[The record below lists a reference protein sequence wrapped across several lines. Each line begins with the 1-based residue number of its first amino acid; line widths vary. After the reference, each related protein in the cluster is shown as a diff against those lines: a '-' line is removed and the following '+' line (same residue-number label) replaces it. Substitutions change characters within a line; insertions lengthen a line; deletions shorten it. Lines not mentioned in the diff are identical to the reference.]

1 MSPDDVYIP
10 SRGTDET
17 VIIRAPGGEE
27 IRWRTQRMVSL
38 GANAA
43 LAETIAASDADIHD
57 IDRLLQAGCTLE
69 LAWTIVQ
76 PIDEPAN
83 VANAAAE
90 SDD

>member
-1 MSPDDVYIP
+1 MPPDDVYVP

-38 GANAA
+38 GADAA

-57 IDRLLQAGCTLE
+57 IDRLLQAGCSLE

-76 PIDEPAN
+76 PIDEPAK
-83 VANAAAE
+83 VERTAAE
-90 SDD
+90 SDE

>member
-1 MSPDDVYIP
+1 MVET

-38 GANAA
+38 GADAA

-57 IDRLLQAGCTLE
+57 IDRLLQAGCSLE

-76 PIDEPAN
+76 PIDEPAK
-83 VANAAAE
+83 VESAAVE
-90 SDD
+90 SDE

>member
-1 MSPDDVYIP
+1 MPPDDVYMP

-38 GANAA
+38 GADAA

-57 IDRLLQAGCTLE
+57 IDRLLQAGCSLE

-76 PIDEPAN
+76 PIDEPAKVGN
-83 VANAAAE
+83 AVAN
-90 SDD
+90 SDE

>member
-1 MSPDDVYIP
+1 MPPDDVYMP

-38 GANAA
+38 GADAA

-57 IDRLLQAGCTLE
+57 IDRLLQAGCSLE

-76 PIDEPAN
+76 PIDEPAKVGTT
-83 VANAAAE
+83 VAD
-90 SDD
+90 SDE